1 MPDSES
7 TVQHIVSS
15 GSTNTR
21 EGFEPV
27 CKKSQRDTD
36 TEPAGSSTSPLPS
49 KESLKPPFGCW
60 CARCMVFGF
69 TEKGY
74 PMPIPSAGGLT
85 IKQKQ
90 ELDGK
95 LRIESK
101 QIMIQFQKLVS
112 ATIESLDR
120 QNITLDKLLCNVM
133 TLGSLKPVFEEPQ
146 VPALHHR
153 FKELKAADTIPKF
166 FLVLNDYFSFF
177 NYHIIEH
184 IIEELGTEEDK
195 AKLQRYKDDFNQYAK
210 QRVHKFMPEFGPLS
224 DSDHAEIFV
233 KLDSQYDNYTVA
245 EIEEFRHKLCDIL
258 NISEC
263 ILHLCRIDEG
273 CFQLMF
279 QVPSSVQERIFPL
292 SRGQEKALANM
303 GVIRLTCRKYI
314 SLVSCLSF

>member
-1 MPDSES
+1 MFYLDSSAEDHDQTSTEKRQSSSCYMPDSES
-7 TVQHIVSS
+7 HAQHIVSA
-15 GSTNTR
+15 NTR

-27 CKKSQRDTD
+27 CKNSQRDTD

-49 KESLKPPFGCW
+49 KESLKPQFGCG

-74 PMPIPSAGGLT
+74 PMPIPSASWFPLGGLT

-112 ATIESLDR
+112 ATIESLDSR
-120 QNITLDKLLCNVM
+120 NITLDKLCCNVM

-146 VPALHHR
+146 VPALYHR
-153 FKELKAADTIPKF
+153 FIELKAVDTIAKF

-195 AKLQRYKDDFNQYAK
+195 AKLQRYKEDFNQYAK

-233 KLDSQYDNYTVA
+233 KLDSQYDNYTLA

-263 ILHLCRIDEG
+263 ILRLCRIDEG
-273 CFQLMF
+273 CFQL
-279 QVPSSVQERIFPL
+279 
-292 SRGQEKALANM
+292 
-303 GVIRLTCRKYI
+303 
-314 SLVSCLSF
+314 